1 MNITTKENS
10 TVNIQRETLTHLAG
24 HLECN
29 LNFRVMYYTEARTL
43 MVQVW
48 DDNAR
53 FNEHFMIQVKQ
64 SGSYYDDTH
73 RLTQWL
79 IANIPTASDQESL
92 YYWTTTMLQGL
103 H

>member
-1 MNITTKENS
+1 MNIVTKENS

-53 FNEHFMIQVKQ
+53 FNEHFMIKVKQ
-64 SGSYYDDTH
+64 TGSYCDDTN

-79 IANIPTASDQESL
+79 IANIPSASDQESL

>member
-1 MNITTKENS
+1 MNIVTQEKS
-10 TVNIQRETLTHLAG
+10 TISIERETLTHVAG

-29 LNFRVMYYTEARTL
+29 LNFRVMYYNDACTL
-43 MVQVW
+43 MIQVW

-53 FNEHFMIQVKQ
+53 FNEHFMIQRK
-64 SGSYYDDTH
+64 GPGKYYDDTE
-73 RLTQWL
+73 RLTRWL